1 VIDEPVALSA
11 AAVEL
16 AATKSAR
23 NRRAVAAL
31 PLTVMVLFAL
41 VLGFVRATGAIVMI
55 AAVGV
60 VFPGVVTAHF
70 IAGTRRLRRIARIAR
85 DDASVRWF
93 LADGEIVASRDGV
106 PRPELTFAIERATQ
120 KQLTAVPDARVLRE

>member
-1 VIDEPVALSA
+1 MIDEPVALSA

-41 VLGFVRATGAIVMI
+41 ALGFARETGLIVMI
-55 AAVGV
+55 AVVGV
-60 VFPGVVTAHF
+60 LFPGLVATHF
-70 IAGTRRLRRIARIAR
+70 IAGARRLRRIARTAR

-93 LADGEIVASRDGV
+93 LADGVVVASRDGM
-106 PRPELTFAIERATQ
+106 PRAELTFAIERATQ
-120 KQLTAVPDARVLRE
+120 KQLTRVPGARLLP